1 MDHLVE
7 PQIIHH
13 DNEVIV
19 SIPRRPRP
27 YRSNSIRE
35 MLDQLAIENVH
46 LKADNDRLRS
56 QNEQLRANA
65 ESLPNAAMPPGLADQ
80 AFFIPLISENVFQH
94 LHAKDLLNAMQV
106 NKTWF
111 HTVNNAPHLQRKLFL
126 LPDPKAD
133 FEFLPFTKITGVG
146 FNIRSNLEFKEDWH
160 GRTRPEQD
168 PYITFQVDIT
178 QAVCRASVGRR
189 LRQMLLTQPPV
200 TKMRCETSCCGE
212 VGHVANSRGLR
223 VGDLLS
229 SARKTIACHMSCREA
244 YEPELVVGEDG
255 VPVITV
261 TFSAYADIAANHPL
275 IDLYEEAKRRE
286 SAKTALFE
294 AKLGRSLHLRQL
306 WQGGREPGKRRV
318 FC

>member
-1 MDHLVE
+1 MDQLVE
-7 PQIIHH
+7 PQIVHQD
-13 DNEVIV
+13 DNVVIRL
-19 SIPRRPRP
+19 PRPRP

-56 QNEQLRANA
+56 QNEQLRAKA
-65 ESLPNAAMPPGLADQ
+65 DLSSLAAMPPGLADQ
-80 AFFIPLISENVFQH
+80 AFFIPLISENIFQH
-94 LHAKDLLNAMQV
+94 LRTKDLLNAMQV

-111 HTVNNAPHLQRKLFL
+111 HTIENAPHLIRQLFL
-126 LPDPKAD
+126 LPDLRAHFD
-133 FEFLPFTKITGVG
+133 FLPFAKITGAG
-146 FNIRSNLEFKEDWH
+146 FDIRSNLEFKEEWH
-160 GRTRPEQD
+160 GRTRPEQE
-168 PYITFQVDIT
+168 PYITFQVDVT
-178 QAVCRASVGRR
+178 QAACRASVGRKV
-189 LRQMLLTQPPV
+189 RQMLLTQPPV
-200 TKMRCETSCCGE
+200 TKMRFETSCCGE
-212 VGHVANSRGLR
+212 DSQVVNNQGLR

-229 SARKTIACHMSCREA
+229 SAKKTIACHTSCREA
-244 YEPELVVGEDG
+244 YEPECVVGEDG

-306 WQGGREPGKRRV
+306 WQGGREPGKD
-318 FC
+318 